1 MDKESFDA
9 SFAQRV
15 EQARNDKGLS
25 RKALSDEA
33 RIELS
38 ALHRKLAGI
47 GSFTV
52 AEVDRISAALGVNCS
67 LLWSEVD
74 A

>member
-15 EQARNDKGLS
+15 EQARNDRGLS
-25 RKALSDEA
+25 RNALAQEA
-33 RIELS
+33 LIPYTT
-38 ALHRKLAGI
+38 LHRKLAGS

-52 AEVDRISAALGVNCS
+52 AEVARMSAVLGVDYTS
-67 LLWSEVD
+67 LWPEVN